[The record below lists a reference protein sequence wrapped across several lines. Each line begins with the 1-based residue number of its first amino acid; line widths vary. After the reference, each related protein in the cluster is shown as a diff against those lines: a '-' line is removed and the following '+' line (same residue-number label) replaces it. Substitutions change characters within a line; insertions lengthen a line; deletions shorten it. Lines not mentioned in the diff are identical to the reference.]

1 MKRRSGNV
9 FVTPQSPKNH
19 AQRRQARKDPNP
31 IEKYVWLDDIKE
43 LRFEALKGS
52 TERIKYYN
60 LHGHIEFGSGGPSKL
75 ITAKYKSLKY
85 AKADQR
91 RFVEELAKPR

>member
-9 FVTPQSPKNH
+9 FVTPKNH
-19 AQRRQARKDPNP
+19 AQRRQARKDPTP

-43 LRFEALKGS
+43 LRFEAVKGS
-52 TERIKYYN
+52 TERRKCYH
-60 LHGHIEFGSGGPSKL
+60 LHGHIEFGSGGLSKKL
-75 ITAKYKSLKY
+75 FTAKYMSLKY

-91 RFVEELAKPR
+91 RFVEELEKPR